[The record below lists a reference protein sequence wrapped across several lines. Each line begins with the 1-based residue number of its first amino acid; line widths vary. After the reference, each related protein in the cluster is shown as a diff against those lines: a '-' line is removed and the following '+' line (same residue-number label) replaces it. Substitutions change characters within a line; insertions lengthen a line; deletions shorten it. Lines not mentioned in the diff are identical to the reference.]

1 MTLPILW
8 QAKAL
13 RDSYERAGKAEIK
26 ENKSIAAAIA
36 RNRAMSV
43 VKRIIAM

>member
-1 MTLPILW
+1 MKGLEKL
-8 QAKAL
+8 K
-13 RDSYERAGKAEIK
+13 SKK
-26 ENKSIAAAIA
+26 NKSIAAAIA